1 MTHRLSSN
9 PFCDSIQ
16 PYIRQLVL
24 ADIQMGHFIS
34 LQHLSKKELGGLGL
48 IIATIWR
55 LDLRDLGHLDQF

>member
-48 IIATIWR
+48 IIATI
-55 LDLRDLGHLDQF
+55 